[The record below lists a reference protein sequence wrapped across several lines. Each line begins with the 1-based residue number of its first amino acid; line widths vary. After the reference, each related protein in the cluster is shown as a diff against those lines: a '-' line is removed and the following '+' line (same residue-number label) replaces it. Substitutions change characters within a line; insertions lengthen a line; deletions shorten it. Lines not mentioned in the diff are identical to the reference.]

1 MSDKQMVEKELLQFM
16 LQKEDQQRRKLMA
29 SNNTLN
35 QGKKSGEVN
44 IGQRDMLMQARN
56 DLMDGYQMQSML
68 NFPEYGR
75 GNVNV
80 NIPRA
85 EVLNMHQAPMNAFMN
100 QKPSTSMYPFLG
112 SLNSGLPPSIQQ
124 NTLQP
129 TLLQG
134 HVGIPSVT
142 GLIPNN
148 MPGTKQLR
156 QEELNSLF
164 SNETGLN
171 SQLDPFSMP
180 REDGVSAQSN
190 KRKITASQPSP
201 IVPVGDATAL
211 LSSSNMPSSHDARV
225 EKKKIRE
232 KKRRSEL
239 TDKFQMLSSL
249 LWEIE
254 EAGLMKEGN
263 TTTTKEEP
271 VEGSE
276 EPDQKKQKQSVVD
289 AAVPGNRI
297 DVIGRAVEVLRSF
310 RDMNQSLK
318 AEIAELKKQVK

>member
-29 SNNTLN
+29 SNNTLAN
-35 QGKKSGEVN
+35 QGKKSGELN

-75 GNVNV
+75 ANV

-85 EVLNMHQAPMNAFMN
+85 DVLNMHQAPMNAFMN
-100 QKPSTSMYPFLG
+100 QQPSTSMYPFLG

-129 TLLQG
+129 TILQG

-148 MPGTKQLR
+148 MTGTKQLH
-156 QEELNSLF
+156 QEELKSLF

-171 SQLDPFSMP
+171 SQLDPFSVP
-180 REDGVSAQSN
+180 TREEGVPAQSN

-201 IVPVGDATAL
+201 IVPVGDASAL

-263 TTTTKEEP
+263 TTTTNEEP

-297 DVIGRAVEVLRSF
+297 DVIGRAVEILRSF

-318 AEIAELKKQVK
+318 TEIAELKKQIK

>member
-1 MSDKQMVEKELLQFM
+1 MVEKELLQFM

-29 SNNTLN
+29 SNNTLAN
-35 QGKKSGEVN
+35 QGKKSGELN

-75 GNVNV
+75 ANV

-85 EVLNMHQAPMNAFMN
+85 DVLNMHQAPMNAFMN
-100 QKPSTSMYPFLG
+100 QQPSTSMYPFLG

-124 NTLQP
+124 NTLQSSI
-129 TLLQG
+129 LQG

-148 MPGTKQLR
+148 MTGTKQLH
-156 QEELNSLF
+156 QEELKSLF

-171 SQLDPFSMP
+171 SQLDPFSVP
-180 REDGVSAQSN
+180 TREEGVPAQSN
-190 KRKITASQPSP
+190 KRKIAASQPSP

-263 TTTTKEEP
+263 TTTTNEEP

-297 DVIGRAVEVLRSF
+297 DVIGRAVEILRSF

-318 AEIAELKKQVK
+318 TEIAELKKQIK

>member
-1 MSDKQMVEKELLQFM
+1 MVEKELLQFM

-29 SNNTLN
+29 SNNTLAN
-35 QGKKSGEVN
+35 TGKSSGEVN

-75 GNVNV
+75 ANV

-85 EVLNMHQAPMNAFMN
+85 DVLNMHQAPMNAFMN
-100 QKPSTSMYPFLG
+100 QNPSTSMYPFLG

-129 TLLQG
+129 TILQG

-148 MPGTKQLR
+148 MTGTKQLH
-156 QEELNSLF
+156 QEELKSLF

-171 SQLDPFSMP
+171 SQLDPFSIA
-180 REDGVSAQSN
+180 REEGVSAQSN

-201 IVPVGDATAL
+201 IVPVGDAAAL
-211 LSSSNMPSSHDARV
+211 LSSSNIPSSHDARV

-254 EAGLMKEGN
+254 EAGLMKERN
-263 TTTTKEEP
+263 TTTTNEEP

-297 DVIGRAVEVLRSF
+297 DVIGRAVEVLHSF

-318 AEIAELKKQVK
+318 TEIAELKKQIK

>member
-1 MSDKQMVEKELLQFM
+1 MSDKQLVEKELLQFM
-16 LQKEDQQRRKLMA
+16 FQKEDQQRRKLMA
-29 SNNTLN
+29 SNNSLAN
-35 QGKKSGEVN
+35 QVKNSGEVN
-44 IGQRDMLMQARN
+44 IGQRNMLMQAKS
-56 DLMDGYQMQSML
+56 DVMDGYQMQSML

-75 GNVNV
+75 ANV

-85 EVLNMHQAPMNAFMN
+85 EVLNMHQTPMNAFIN
-100 QKPSTSMYPFLG
+100 QKASTSMYPFLG
-112 SLNSGLPPSIQQ
+112 SLSTGLPPSIQQ
-124 NTLQP
+124 NTFQP
-129 TLLQG
+129 TILQG
-134 HVGIPSVT
+134 HVGVPSVT

-148 MPGTKQLR
+148 MTGTKQLQ
-156 QEELNSLF
+156 QEELKSLF
-164 SNETGLN
+164 SNESGLN
-171 SQLDPFSMP
+171 SQLDPFSIP
-180 REDGVSAQSN
+180 REEGSSARSN
-190 KRKITASQPSP
+190 KRKLAVSQTSP
-201 IVPVGDATAL
+201 IMPVGDATAL
-211 LSSSNMPSSHDARV
+211 LSSSNIPNSHDARV

-239 TDKFQMLSSL
+239 TDKFQILSSL

-263 TTTTKEEP
+263 TTTTNEEP

-318 AEIAELKKQVK
+318 EEIAELKKQFN

>member
-1 MSDKQMVEKELLQFM
+1 MVEKELLQFM

-29 SNNTLN
+29 SNNTLAN
-35 QGKKSGEVN
+35 TGKSSGEVN

-75 GNVNV
+75 ANV

-85 EVLNMHQAPMNAFMN
+85 DVLNMHQAPMNAFMN
-100 QKPSTSMYPFLG
+100 QNPSTSMYPFLG

-129 TLLQG
+129 TILQG

-148 MPGTKQLR
+148 MTGTKQLH
-156 QEELNSLF
+156 QEELKSLF

-171 SQLDPFSMP
+171 SQLDPFSIT
-180 REDGVSAQSN
+180 REEGVSAQSN
-190 KRKITASQPSP
+190 KRKIAASQPSP

-211 LSSSNMPSSHDARV
+211 LSSSNIPSSHDARV

-254 EAGLMKEGN
+254 EAGLMKERN
-263 TTTTKEEP
+263 TTTTNEEP

-297 DVIGRAVEVLRSF
+297 DVIGRAVEVLCSF

-318 AEIAELKKQVK
+318 TEIAELKKQIK

>member
-1 MSDKQMVEKELLQFM
+1 MVEKELLQYM

-29 SNNTLN
+29 SNSTLVN

-56 DLMDGYQMQSML
+56 NLMDGYQMQSML

-75 GNVNV
+75 GNVN
-80 NIPRA
+80 IPRA
-85 EVLNMHQAPMNAFMN
+85 DVLNMHQAPMNAFMN
-100 QKPSTSMYPFLG
+100 QKPSPSMYPFLG
-112 SLNSGLPPSIQQ
+112 SLNSGFPPSIQQ

-129 TLLQG
+129 TILQG

-148 MPGTKQLR
+148 MTGTKQLH
-156 QEELNSLF
+156 QEELKSLF

-171 SQLDPFSMP
+171 SQLDPFSVP
-180 REDGVSAQSN
+180 REEGVSAQSN
-190 KRKITASQPSP
+190 KRKITASQTSP

-254 EAGLMKEGN
+254 EAGLMREGE
-263 TTTTKEEP
+263 TTTTNEEP

-318 AEIAELKKQVK
+318 KEIAELKKQIK

>member
-1 MSDKQMVEKELLQFM
+1 
-16 LQKEDQQRRKLMA
+16 MA

-100 QKPSTSMYPFLG
+100 QKASTSMYPFLG

-129 TLLQG
+129 TMLQG

-148 MPGTKQLR
+148 MTAKQLH
-156 QEELNSLF
+156 QEELKSLF

-190 KRKITASQPSP
+190 KERLQ
-201 IVPVGDATAL
+201 L
-211 LSSSNMPSSHDARV
+211 LNPRQLCLLEMLLHFCLQV
-225 EKKKIRE
+225 TCLVLTMHVL
-232 KKRRSEL
+232 KRRKSVRRREG
-239 TDKFQMLSSL
+239 LS
-249 LWEIE
+249 
-254 EAGLMKEGN
+254 
-263 TTTTKEEP
+263 
-271 VEGSE
+271 
-276 EPDQKKQKQSVVD
+276 
-289 AAVPGNRI
+289 
-297 DVIGRAVEVLRSF
+297 
-310 RDMNQSLK
+310 
-318 AEIAELKKQVK
+318 

>member
-1 MSDKQMVEKELLQFM
+1 MVEKELLQFM

-29 SNNTLN
+29 SNNTLAN
-35 QGKKSGEVN
+35 TGKSSGEVN
-44 IGQRDMLMQARN
+44 IGQRDMLMQARS

-75 GNVNV
+75 ANV

-85 EVLNMHQAPMNAFMN
+85 NVLNMHQAPMNAFMN

-129 TLLQG
+129 TILQG
-134 HVGIPSVT
+134 HVGLPSVT

-148 MPGTKQLR
+148 MTGTKQLH
-156 QEELNSLF
+156 QEELKSLF

-171 SQLDPFSMP
+171 SQLDPFSIT
-180 REDGVSAQSN
+180 REEGVSAQSN
-190 KRKITASQPSP
+190 KRKITASRPSP

-211 LSSSNMPSSHDARV
+211 LSSSNIPSSHDARV

-254 EAGLMKEGN
+254 EAGLMKERN
-263 TTTTKEEP
+263 TTTTNEEP

-276 EPDQKKQKQSVVD
+276 EPDQKKQKQSVID

-297 DVIGRAVEVLRSF
+297 DVVGRAVEVLRSF

-318 AEIAELKKQVK
+318 KEIAELKKQIK